1 MAMSPCSMKRYS
13 SPGLEEDGTLSYH
26 PEDSI
31 TRSELVAIIWRMKNT
46 DVHAGQIAYE
56 GYSQTFY
63 LDVLE
68 TVPAFSYIPQLFR
81 MEGDY
86 LTYDD
91 GTVQGHLGVDV
102 SQFQGEIDW
111 EQAADAGVEFAI
123 VRVGGRATPRAS
135 SMRIH
140 TLTGTSRARWMPGWR
155 WGPTSS
161 PRPLPWRRRW
171 RRRSSSWS
179 GSETMT

>member
-1 MAMSPCSMKRYS
+1 
-13 SPGLEEDGTLSYH
+13 
-26 PEDSI
+26 
-31 TRSELVAIIWRMKNT
+31 MKNT

-102 SQFQGEIDW
+102 SSS
-111 EQAADAGVEFAI
+111 
-123 VRVGGRATPRAS
+123 RGRSTGSRRPMPVWS
-135 SMRIH
+135 S
-140 TLTGTSRARWMPGWR
+140 L
-155 WGPTSS
+155 SS
-161 PRPLPWRRRW
+161 
-171 RRRSSSWS
+171 
-179 GSETMT
+179 G